1 MDTEIDCR
9 SFDELDKFQTAFG
22 KLYNSKDTFAARK
35 IMRGRWA
42 SMAIG
47 AGIARHR
54 AGAAMDQ
61 ERQAY
66 ESQLDQSQRQ
76 IESLQGQGQTQQKP
90 RQEDLTK
97 KLEKYGD
104 LRQKGLL
111 TEEEFQKLKADIL
124 SQM

>member
-1 MDTEIDCR
+1 
-9 SFDELDKFQTAFG
+9 
-22 KLYNSKDTFAARK
+22 
-35 IMRGRWA
+35 MRGRWA

-54 AGAAMDQ
+54 ASAGMEQ

-66 ESQLDQSQRQ
+66 ESQQDQAQRQ
-76 IESLQGQGQTQQKP
+76 IEAQQQQIEAQQQQKYQQP
-90 RQEDLTK
+90 QKEDLTK
-97 KLEKYGD
+97 KLQKYAD

-111 TEEEFQKLKADIL
+111 TEEEFQKLKADLL

>member
-1 MDTEIDCR
+1 
-9 SFDELDKFQTAFG
+9 
-22 KLYNSKDTFAARK
+22 
-35 IMRGRWA
+35 MRGRWA

-54 AGAAMDQ
+54 AGAEVDQ

-66 ESQLDQSQRQ
+66 ESQLSQSQRQ
-76 IESLQGQGQTQQKP
+76 IEAQQRQLESLQGQTQQKP
-90 RQEDLTK
+90 RQEDPTK
-97 KLEKYGD
+97 KLEKYAD

-111 TEEEFQKLKADIL
+111 TEEEFQKLKADLL

>member
-1 MDTEIDCR
+1 
-9 SFDELDKFQTAFG
+9 
-22 KLYNSKDTFAARK
+22 
-35 IMRGRWA
+35 MRGRWA

-54 AGAAMDQ
+54 ASAGMEQ

-66 ESQLDQSQRQ
+66 ESQQDQAQRQ
-76 IESLQGQGQTQQKP
+76 IEAQQRQIEALQQQKYQQP
-90 RQEDLTK
+90 QQEDLTK
-97 KLEKYGD
+97 KLQKYAD

-111 TEEEFQKLKADIL
+111 TEEEFQKLKAGIL

>member
-1 MDTEIDCR
+1 
-9 SFDELDKFQTAFG
+9 
-22 KLYNSKDTFAARK
+22 
-35 IMRGRWA
+35 
-42 SMAIG
+42 MAIG

-54 AGAAMDQ
+54 ASAGMDQ

-76 IESLQGQGQTQQKP
+76 IEAQQRQLEALQGQTQQKP
-90 RQEDLTK
+90 RQEDPTK
-97 KLEKYGD
+97 KLEKYAD
-104 LRQKGLL
+104 LRRKGLL

>member
-1 MDTEIDCR
+1 
-9 SFDELDKFQTAFG
+9 
-22 KLYNSKDTFAARK
+22 
-35 IMRGRWA
+35 MRGRWA

-54 AGAAMDQ
+54 AGAGMEQ

-66 ESQLDQSQRQ
+66 ESQQDQAQRQ
-76 IESLQGQGQTQQKP
+76 IEAQQRQIEALQQQKYQQP
-90 RQEDLTK
+90 QQEDPTK
-97 KLEKYGD
+97 KLQKYSD

-111 TEEEFQKLKADIL
+111 TEEEFQKLKADLL

>member
-1 MDTEIDCR
+1 MRYRIR
-9 SFDELDKFQTAFG
+9 QQPPAIRKI
-22 KLYNSKDTFAARK
+22 YNSKYTVIAT
-35 IMRGRWA
+35 MRGRWA

-54 AGAAMDQ
+54 AGAGMDQ

-66 ESQLDQSQRQ
+66 ESQQDQAQRQ
-76 IESLQGQGQTQQKP
+76 IEAQQRQIEALQGQQQQQKP
-90 RQEDLTK
+90 KQEDPTQ
-97 KLEKYGD
+97 KLQKFAD

-111 TEEEFQKLKADIL
+111 TEEEFQKLKADLL

>member
-1 MDTEIDCR
+1 
-9 SFDELDKFQTAFG
+9 
-22 KLYNSKDTFAARK
+22 
-35 IMRGRWA
+35 
-42 SMAIG
+42 
-47 AGIARHR
+47 
-54 AGAAMDQ
+54 MDQ

-76 IESLQGQGQTQQKP
+76 IEAQQRQLEALQGQTQQKP
-90 RQEDLTK
+90 RQEDPTK
-97 KLEKYGD
+97 KLEKYAD

>member
-1 MDTEIDCR
+1 
-9 SFDELDKFQTAFG
+9 
-22 KLYNSKDTFAARK
+22 
-35 IMRGRWA
+35 
-42 SMAIG
+42 MAIG

-61 ERQAY
+61 ERQGY

-76 IESLQGQGQTQQKP
+76 IEAQQRQLEALQGQTQQKP
-90 RQEDLTK
+90 RQEDPTK
-97 KLEKYGD
+97 KLEKYAD

-111 TEEEFQKLKADIL
+111 TEEEFQKLKADLL

>member
-1 MDTEIDCR
+1 
-9 SFDELDKFQTAFG
+9 
-22 KLYNSKDTFAARK
+22 
-35 IMRGRWA
+35 MRGRWA

-54 AGAAMDQ
+54 ASAGMDQ

-66 ESQLDQSQRQ
+66 ESQIDQSQRQIEAQQRQ

-97 KLEKYGD
+97 KLEKYAD
-104 LRQKGLL
+104 LRQKRVL
-111 TEEEFQKLKADIL
+111 TE
-124 SQM
+124 